1 MFRSR
6 VERFEAKS
14 TAIIEYTQR
23 SIVESGINDPS
34 NNTFY
39 FKGSEVVLAQ
49 LSCLNVGYVMGSI
62 VWKVQI
68 TLS

>member
-6 VERFEAKS
+6 VERSEAKS
-14 TAIIEYTQR
+14 TATIEYTQW
-23 SIVESGINDPS
+23 SIVESGINDAS

-39 FKGSEVVLAQ
+39 FRGSEIVLAQ
-49 LSCLNVGYVMGSI
+49 LSCLNVGYVMESI

-68 TLS
+68 ASS